1 VLRGLDLARQS
12 VEQRLELGDRERH
25 PVRTLRDLRLH
36 AAEWVVAGKATAPAG
51 AVEHALQGRGVVI
64 PGAVADVQASEEVR
78 RHGAGDVG
86 QRHVAATID
95 EGAHAQAVPTHRRV
109 PRRSG
114 LVAGHLREPRLG
126 RLADRLAGG
135 GRGLSGEASYIEGQ
149 NVHIAFRWAEGQYGR
164 LQELAGEL
172 VQSQVAVILAAGGTV
187 TGLAAKAATST
198 IPIVC
203 IGSDPDK
210 VGLVASLSRPG
221 GNVTGISPL
230 SWPLGA
236 KRLGLL
242 RELVPAAAV
251 IAVLI
256 NPKSPAAESEAQEI
270 QAAARA
276 TGQRIHILHASG
288 ESDIDAAFAT
298 IAQQQMGALLIG
310 GDPFFDSR
318 RNQLVALAARHRVPA
333 IYPFSASGGLISY
346 ASNIPEAYRQA
357 AIYVGRI
364 LKGEKASDLP
374 VMQPT
379 KFELIINLKTAK
391 ALGIDI
397 PLHLQ
402 QLADEVIE

>member
-1 VLRGLDLARQS
+1 MTR
-12 VEQRLELGDRERH
+12 REFI
-25 PVRTLRDLRLH
+25 TLIGGA
-36 AAEWVVAGKATAPAG
+36 AAEWPLAARAQQAAMPVIGFLSSRSPRESASVVAGFRQGLKEAG
-51 AVEHALQGRGVVI
+51 YR
-64 PGAVADVQASEEVR
+64 
-78 RHGAGDVG
+78 
-86 QRHVAATID
+86 
-95 EGAHAQAVPTHRRV
+95 
-109 PRRSG
+109 
-114 LVAGHLREPRLG
+114 
-126 RLADRLAGG
+126 
-135 GRGLSGEASYIEGQ
+135 EGQ
-149 NVHIAFRWAEGQYGR
+149 NVHIAFRWAEGQFDQ
-164 LQELAGEL
+164 LPALASEL
-172 VQSQVAVILAAGGTV
+172 VEIQVAVILAAGGTV

-203 IGSDPDK
+203 IGTDPDK

-242 RELVPAAAV
+242 RELVPGATV

-256 NPKSPAAESEAQEI
+256 NPNNPAAEMESEEI

-276 TGQRIHILHASG
+276 TGQQIHILHASG
-288 ESDIDAAFAT
+288 ESGIDAAFT
-298 IAQQQMGALLIG
+298 NLVQQRVGALLIG
-310 GDPFFDSR
+310 ADPFFDSR
-318 RNQLVALAARHRVPA
+318 RNQLVALATRHAVPT
-333 IYPFSASGGLISY
+333 IYSFSAAGGLISY

-374 VMQPT
+374 VIQPT

-391 ALGIDI
+391 ALGIDV

>member
-1 VLRGLDLARQS
+1 LAALQPAMPVIGFLSSRS
-12 VEQRLELGDRERH
+12 PRES
-25 PVRTLRDLRLH
+25 
-36 AAEWVVAGKATAPAG
+36 ASVVAGFRQGLKEAG
-51 AVEHALQGRGVVI
+51 YR
-64 PGAVADVQASEEVR
+64 
-78 RHGAGDVG
+78 
-86 QRHVAATID
+86 
-95 EGAHAQAVPTHRRV
+95 
-109 PRRSG
+109 
-114 LVAGHLREPRLG
+114 
-126 RLADRLAGG
+126 
-135 GRGLSGEASYIEGQ
+135 EGQ
-149 NVHIAFRWAEGQYGR
+149 NVHIAFRWAEGQFDQ
-164 LQELAGEL
+164 LPALASEL
-172 VQSQVAVILAAGGTV
+172 VEIQVAVILAAGGTV

-203 IGSDPDK
+203 IGTDPDK

-242 RELVPAAAV
+242 RELVPGATV

-256 NPKSPAAESEAQEI
+256 NPNNPAAEMESEEI

-276 TGQRIHILHASG
+276 TGQQIHILHASG
-288 ESDIDAAFAT
+288 ESGIDAAFT
-298 IAQQQMGALLIG
+298 NLVQQRVGALLIG
-310 GDPFFDSR
+310 ADPFFDSR
-318 RNQLVALAARHRVPA
+318 RNQLVAMAARHAVPT
-333 IYPFSASGGLISY
+333 IYSFSAAGGLISY

-374 VMQPT
+374 VVQPT

-391 ALGIDI
+391 ALGIDV

-402 QLADEVIE
+402 QLADEVVE